1 MFLNIQ
7 PLNPKTCNAS
17 LMLLIVNDKYL
28 KIKSTNTFTAI
39 PMINVFFFNM
49 ALRPPSLIILIYIYA
64 YEIINDYNTNHNKQI
79 LRAAPHIKY

>member
-49 ALRPPSLIILIYIYA
+49 ALRPPPVLSYLSIYMP
-64 YEIINDYNTNHNKQI
+64 TK
-79 LRAAPHIKY
+79 

>member
-28 KIKSTNTFTAI
+28 KIK
-39 PMINVFFFNM
+39 
-49 ALRPPSLIILIYIYA
+49 
-64 YEIINDYNTNHNKQI
+64 
-79 LRAAPHIKY
+79 IKSKGYFSEGIRL